1 MPGSLGW
8 GPGVETWYPS
18 EALIPWAKH
27 PTFHMWLIAIQVTPV
42 FGGNHV
48 SQEKKVYKIKKS
60 LFEIWPSK
68 LDVAIVIKCN
78 LPIGVRG
85 YLCILS
91 FHSIK
96 KKFRDFP
103 VGPEVK
109 ASPSNTGSASS
120 IPGQGAKE
128 PTFLVAPKL
137 KHKKQYCKGF
147 NKDLRK
153 YSFKKIQ

>member
-1 MPGSLGW
+1 MSGEEEEQKMPGSLGW

-78 LPIGVRG
+78 LPIGVRR

-96 KKFRDFP
+96 KK
-103 VGPEVK
+103 V
-109 ASPSNTGSASS
+109 
-120 IPGQGAKE
+120 QGL
-128 PTFLVAPKL
+128 P
-137 KHKKQYCKGF
+137 CWSRG
-147 NKDLRK
+147 
-153 YSFKKIQ
+153 

>member
-68 LDVAIVIKCN
+68 LDVALVIKCN
-78 LPIGVRG
+78 LPIGLRGTSAFYHFTPLKKSSGTSLLVRR
-85 YLCILS
+85 LRLRPPTQAVRVRS
-91 FHSIK
+91 L
-96 KKFRDFP
+96 
-103 VGPEVK
+103 VK
-109 ASPSNTGSASS
+109 
-120 IPGQGAKE
+120 E
-128 PTFLVAPKL
+128 
-137 KHKKQYCKGF
+137 
-147 NKDLRK
+147 LRNPHVLWP
-153 YSFKKIQ
+153 QN

>member
-1 MPGSLGW
+1 MAGHQGRAVSGEEEEQKMPGSLGW

-96 KKFRDFP
+96 KK
-103 VGPEVK
+103 V
-109 ASPSNTGSASS
+109 
-120 IPGQGAKE
+120 QGL
-128 PTFLVAPKL
+128 P
-137 KHKKQYCKGF
+137 CWSRG
-147 NKDLRK
+147 
-153 YSFKKIQ
+153 